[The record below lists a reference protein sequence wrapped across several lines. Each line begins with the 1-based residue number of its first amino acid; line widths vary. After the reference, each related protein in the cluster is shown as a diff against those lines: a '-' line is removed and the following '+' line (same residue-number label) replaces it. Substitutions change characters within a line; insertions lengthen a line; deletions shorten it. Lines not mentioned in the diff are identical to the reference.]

1 MVQFTP
7 RSINFLKSNLSIG
20 EGTSPQDESE
30 SNFQVIPDHLFQILI
45 FEENSEHP
53 KLIYGTKQNLQDML
67 VHPNSSDSTLFPS
80 IGTSLDEDFL
90 SDIPGEFRDA
100 QRSTARFLKQA
111 RELSQRMAATWLNEE
126 KIPTDEDKI
135 KIKLARKILNSYNL
149 PLDTYFV
156 NDEGTLNNNP
166 SGLEQLIMT
175 AQVGNQDLYLI
186 KREYVSYSSISLSLL
201 LCGQAYYKN
210 GNEWTRIWEPIFSN
224 YEMVYE
230 YALDLSWDTYY
241 ATRKDIA
248 QPGINQNPPYTEVTL
263 GYPPKPPEFNLTQED
278 IQRWVRAKEMP
289 LTGEE
294 DSEFPFYPPKENGKF
309 VSDQIRFVAPP
320 FPYLPLSTV

>member
-7 RSINFLKSNLSIG
+7 RYINFLKSNLSIG
-20 EGTSPQDESE
+20 EGTSPQDEGDSLLD
-30 SNFQVIPDHLFQILI
+30 SDYLFQILI

-53 KLIYGTKQNLQDML
+53 KLIYGTKKNLLDML
-67 VHPNSSDSTLFPS
+67 DPPKSSDSTLFPS
-80 IGTSLDEDFL
+80 KGTSIDKDFM
-90 SDIPGEFRDA
+90 SDIPGELGDA
-100 QRSTARFLKQA
+100 QRSTVRFLKQA

-135 KIKLARKILNSYNL
+135 KIKLVRKILNSYNL

-166 SGLEQLIMT
+166 DGLEQLIMT
-175 AQVGNQDLYLI
+175 AQAEGNQDLYLI
-186 KREYVSYSSISLSLL
+186 KREYVSYNSISLSLL

-210 GNEWTRIWEPIFSN
+210 DNNEWTRIWEPIFSN
-224 YEMVYE
+224 YEIVYE

-263 GYPPKPPEFNLTQED
+263 GYPPRPPEFNLTQED

-294 DSEFPFYPPKENGKF
+294 NSEFPFYPPKENGKF